1 MAFFLFEPS
10 LQAQISRNAEDFVQ
24 KKDTKEDGEGFNLR
38 CVRGIKRFL
47 LTNASKLP
55 WVARY
60 SNEWLQY
67 FFYIQSAQS
76 LLTIK
81 KGRHHNISLSIISF
95 GWRNFHKDENE
106 AEKVE
111 EKKKNSL

>member
-55 WVARY
+55 
-60 SNEWLQY
+60 
-67 FFYIQSAQS
+67 
-76 LLTIK
+76 
-81 KGRHHNISLSIISF
+81 
-95 GWRNFHKDENE
+95 
-106 AEKVE
+106 
-111 EKKKNSL
+111 